1 MLKKIV
7 LAAAVAGVMSAPA
20 FAAGEACAHLEAN
33 VNGTPLVA
41 AQCVP
46 LP

>member
-7 LAAAVAGVMSAPA
+7 LAAAVAGAMSAPA
-20 FAAGEACAHLEAN
+20 FAAGEVCVDFAAN
-33 VNGTPLVA
+33 VNGTPVAA

-46 LP
+46 IG